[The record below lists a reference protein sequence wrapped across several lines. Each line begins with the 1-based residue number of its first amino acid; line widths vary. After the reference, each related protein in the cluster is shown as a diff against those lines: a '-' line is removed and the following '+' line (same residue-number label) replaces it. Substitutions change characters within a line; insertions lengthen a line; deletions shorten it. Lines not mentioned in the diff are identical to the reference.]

1 MRYRYVIISEEGEFR
16 SKWFEGQS
24 CLFTSDLNG
33 DGYCLDIQSIEIKPT
48 PEGLEIIIPQGGK
61 TLQVKENVQ
70 LPYGANNRGT
80 LS

>member
-24 CLFTSDLNG
+24 CLFTTDLNG
-33 DGYCLDIQSIEIKPT
+33 DGYCLDIQTVEIKPT

-70 LPYGANNRGT
+70 LQHGAINRGA